1 MSISRNNGFPLLC
14 AMVAVLL
21 LAGCAHVIS
30 KEVLQE
36 VEPSL
41 TFAHVSKDPEA
52 HTGRTV
58 LFGGDVIE
66 TQNLSDKTL
75 VVVLQRPLG
84 SRGEP
89 SGGDVSEGRFIIQT
103 SGFLDP
109 DIYSHGRKLTV
120 AGTVVGKEVRP
131 LGEITY
137 TYPIIERRELY
148 LWPEEESAV
157 AEPRVRFGVGIGI
170 GF

>member
-1 MSISRNNGFPLLC
+1 MSISRNKGFPLLC

-30 KEVLQE
+30 KEVLQD
-36 VEPSL
+36 VDASVNFVQL
-41 TFAHVSKDPEA
+41 SKDPEA
-52 HTGRTV
+52 YTGKTV

-75 VVVLQRPLG
+75 IVVLQHPLG

-89 SGGDVSEGRFIIQT
+89 SAGDVSEGRFIITT

-109 DIYSHGRKLTV
+109 AIYSPGRKITV
-120 AGTVVGKEVRP
+120 AGTVAGKEVRP
-131 LGEITY
+131 LGEIAY
-137 TYPIIERRELY
+137 TYPIIEKRELY
-148 LWPEEESAV
+148 LWPEEEAV
-157 AEPRVRFGVGIGI
+157 SDEPDVHFGLGIGVG
-170 GF
+170 F

>member
-1 MSISRNNGFPLLC
+1 MSIIRHHVLSCVFTIA
-14 AMVAVLL
+14 AMLL

-41 TFAHVSKDPEA
+41 TFAHVSKDPDA
-52 HTGRTV
+52 YTGKTV

-66 TQNLSDKTL
+66 TQNLSDRTL

-89 SGGDVSEGRFIIQT
+89 RGGDVSEGRFIIT
-103 SGFLDP
+103 TGGFLDP
-109 DIYSHGRKLTV
+109 AIYSPGRKLTV
-120 AGTVVGKEVRP
+120 AGREAGKEVRP
-131 LGEITY
+131 LGEIEY
-137 TYPIIERRELY
+137 TYPIIEKREIY
-148 LWPEEESAV
+148 LWPEEETV
-157 AEPRVRFGVGIGI
+157 ADEPDVRFGLGIGI

>member
-1 MSISRNNGFPLLC
+1 MSIKRHYILSVVL
-14 AMVAVLL
+14 AMATMLL

-36 VEPSL
+36 VDASVS
-41 TFAHVSKDPEA
+41 FAQVLKDPEA
-52 HTGRTV
+52 YQGKTV

-66 TQNLSDKTL
+66 TQNLPDKTL
-75 VVVLQRPLG
+75 IVVLQRPLD

-89 SGGDVSEGRFIIQT
+89 SAGDVSEGRFIIT
-103 SGFLDP
+103 TPGFLDP
-109 DIYSHGRKLTV
+109 AIYGPGRKITV

-131 LGEITY
+131 LGEIKY
-137 TYPIIERRELY
+137 TYPIIEKRELY
-148 LWPEEESAV
+148 LWPEEEV
-157 AEPRVRFGVGIGI
+157 ASDEPVVHFGVGVGV

>member
-1 MSISRNNGFPLLC
+1 M
-14 AMVAVLL
+14 LL

-36 VEPSL
+36 VDTSVS
-41 TFAHVSKDPEA
+41 FVQVSKDPEA
-52 HTGRTV
+52 YRGKTV

-89 SGGDVSEGRFIIQT
+89 SAEDVSEGRFIIQT
-103 SGFLDP
+103 PGFLDP
-109 DIYSHGRKLTV
+109 ATYSPGRKLTV
-120 AGTVVGKEVRP
+120 AGTIVGKEMRP
-131 LGEITY
+131 LGEIEY
-137 TYPIIERRELY
+137 TYPIIEKRELY
-148 LWPEEESAV
+148 LWPEEEAASD
-157 AEPRVRFGVGIGI
+157 EPAVRFGVGIGI

>member
-1 MSISRNNGFPLLC
+1 MSITRQHILSC
-14 AMVAVLL
+14 ALAMMAMLL

-30 KEVLQE
+30 TKVLEEVDA
-36 VEPSL
+36 SL
-41 TFAHVSKDPEA
+41 TFAHVLKVPEA
-52 HTGRTV
+52 YTGKTV

-66 TQNLSDKTL
+66 TQNLPDKTL

-89 SGGDVSEGRFIIQT
+89 RAGDVSEGRFVIT
-103 SGFLDP
+103 SAEFLDP
-109 DIYSHGRKLTV
+109 AIYNPGRKITV

-137 TYPIIERRELY
+137 AYPVIEKRELY
-148 LWPEEESAV
+148 LWPEEEAASD
-157 AEPRVRFGVGIGI
+157 EPKVHFGVGIGI
-170 GF
+170 GL

>member
-1 MSISRNNGFPLLC
+1 MIIKRHHVLSCVL
-14 AMVAVLL
+14 AMAAMIL

-41 TFAHVSKDPEA
+41 TFAHVSQDPEA
-52 HTGRTV
+52 YTGKTV

-84 SRGEP
+84 RRGEP
-89 SGGDVSEGRFIIQT
+89 GGGDVSEGRFIIQT
-103 SGFLDP
+103 PGFLDP
-109 DIYSHGRKLTV
+109 AIYSPGRKLTV
-120 AGTVVGKEVRP
+120 AGTVAGKEVRP

-137 TYPIIERRELY
+137 AYPVIEKRELY
-148 LWPEEESAV
+148 LWPEEEEVSD
-157 AEPRVRFGVGIGI
+157 EPQVHFGFGIGI

>member
-1 MSISRNNGFPLLC
+1 MSIKRHHVLSFVL
-14 AMVAVLL
+14 AMAAMLL

-36 VEPSL
+36 VDASL

-52 HTGRTV
+52 YKGKTV
-58 LFGGDVIE
+58 LFGGDIIE
-66 TQNLSDKTL
+66 TQNLSDKTQI
-75 VVVLQRPLG
+75 VVLQRPLG

-89 SGGDVSEGRFIIQT
+89 SAGDVSEGRFIIT
-103 SGFLDP
+103 TPGFLDP
-109 DIYSHGRKLTV
+109 AIYGPGRKITV

-131 LGEITY
+131 LGEIEY
-137 TYPIIERRELY
+137 TYPIIEKREFY
-148 LWPEEESAV
+148 LWPEEEAASD
-157 AEPRVRFGVGIGI
+157 ESGVRFGVGIGV

>member
-1 MSISRNNGFPLLC
+1 MIITRHHLFPCVL
-14 AMVAVLL
+14 AMAVMLL

-36 VEPSL
+36 VDASL
-41 TFAHVSKDPEA
+41 TFAHVSKDPKGY
-52 HTGRTV
+52 TGKTV

-75 VVVLQRPLG
+75 IVVLQRPLG

-89 SGGDVSEGRFIIQT
+89 SGGDVSEGRFIIQAP
-103 SGFLDP
+103 GFLDP
-109 DIYSHGRKLTV
+109 AIYGPGRKITV
-120 AGTVVGKEVRP
+120 AGTVAGKEVRP
-131 LGEITY
+131 LGEIPY
-137 TYPIIERRELY
+137 AYPVIEKHELY
-148 LWPEEESAV
+148 LWPEEEAASD
-157 AEPRVRFGVGIGI
+157 EPEVHFGVGIGI

>member
-41 TFAHVSKDPEA
+41 TFVHVSKDPEA
-52 HTGRTV
+52 YTGKTV

-66 TQNLSDKTL
+66 TQNLSKKTL

-89 SGGDVSEGRFIIQT
+89 SGGDVSEGRFIIT
-103 SGFLDP
+103 TGGFLDP
-109 DIYSHGRKLTV
+109 AIYTPGRKLTV
-120 AGTVVGKEVRP
+120 AGTIAGKEVRP
-131 LGEITY
+131 LGEIEY
-137 TYPIIERRELY
+137 IYPIIEKRELY
-148 LWPEEESAV
+148 LWPEEEAASD
-157 AEPRVRFGVGIGI
+157 EPDVHFGLGIGI